1 MNHFAAIASF
11 VTASA
16 FASVVSAESHQKAA
30 DGLAQAPGAVAAQ
43 LDSRPTD
50 DSRQAK

>member
-16 FASVVSAESHQKAA
+16 FASVVSAEHHQKAPA
-30 DGLAQAPGAVAAQ
+30 SAAQAPAAVTAQ
-43 LDSRPTD
+43 LDSRHAD